1 MSTIMVPNTVR
12 CLIALACKTR
22 RGLASTGREL
32 YDSLFLVKRLFYTKF
47 KNPIDMK
54 KVNTGALRAEIRT
67 EINSARIVNTPKEAM
82 PMWERKLLSSMKQS
96 STHKGERIR

>member
-1 MSTIMVPNTVR
+1 MAMLDIES
-12 CLIALACKTR
+12 LR
-22 RGLASTGREL
+22 RKKQEKLRL
-32 YDSLFLVKRLFYTKF
+32 LFVFKRLFYTEF

-96 STHKGERIR
+96 SVHKGVRIR